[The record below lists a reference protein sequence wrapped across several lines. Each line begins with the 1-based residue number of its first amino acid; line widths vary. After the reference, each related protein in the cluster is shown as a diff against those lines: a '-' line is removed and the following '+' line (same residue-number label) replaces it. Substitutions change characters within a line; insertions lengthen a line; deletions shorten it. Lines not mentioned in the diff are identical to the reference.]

1 MLQTVEGIIDVD
13 GQIRWLEPLRVSQPS
28 RIIVT
33 LLQDHDS
40 ASPSKGKAERA
51 LRSLRKNRLPEAAR
65 PTVAE
70 IEAQIIEARESWD

>member
-13 GQIRWLEPLRVSQPS
+13 GQIRWLEPLHVKQPS

-33 LLQDHDS
+33 VLQEHNG
-40 ASPSKGKAERA
+40 APEAKGNAGKA
-51 LRSLRKNRLPEAAR
+51 LRNLRKNRLPESAR
-65 PTVAE
+65 PSVAE

>member
-13 GQIRWLEPLRVSQPS
+13 GQIRWLEPLRVKQPS

-33 LLQDHDS
+33 VLQEHNGT
-40 ASPSKGKAERA
+40 AEAKGNAGKA
-51 LRSLRKNRLPEAAR
+51 LRSLRKNRLPESAR
-65 PTVAE
+65 PSVAE